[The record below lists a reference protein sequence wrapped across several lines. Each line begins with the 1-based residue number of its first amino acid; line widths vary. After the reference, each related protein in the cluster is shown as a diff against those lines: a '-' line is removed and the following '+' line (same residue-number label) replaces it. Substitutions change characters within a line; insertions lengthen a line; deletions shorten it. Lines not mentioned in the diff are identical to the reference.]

1 MKNSMEINRVLKI
14 FLLLLGMPLIAQAE
28 SDTFIQF
35 EGSLV
40 YQTRNDQRI
49 PGVGGTQFD
58 LSDFDQGAF
67 EAVRLYVGKIFNN
80 RHEVR
85 ALYAPLEIDIQATLT
100 GPVAFNGQTFSP
112 GVADAF
118 YKFNSY
124 RLTYAY
130 HFDPVQEWQLAFGGS
145 AKIRE
150 AEVRLKQGGLVSS
163 KKNTGFVPLLNFQAL
178 RALGENWN
186 FRFDLDGLAAP
197 QGRAF
202 DAALFIE
209 YKIQKHYS
217 ILAGYRMVE
226 GGADNDEVYNFAWL
240 HYATVGL
247 RGDF

>member
-1 MKNSMEINRVLKI
+1 MKKI
-14 FLLLLGMPLIAQAE
+14 SFLLLILTSINLYAE
-28 SDTFIQF
+28 SDTFIQV
-35 EGSLV
+35 EGSLL

-49 PGVGGTQFD
+49 PGTGGTQFD

-67 EAVRLYVGKIFNN
+67 EAIRLYLGKIYND
-80 RHEVR
+80 RHEWR
-85 ALYAPLEIDIQATLT
+85 LLYAPLEIDLKATLPGT
-100 GPVAFNGQTFSP
+100 VQFNGQTFNAGP
-112 GVADAF
+112 ADAY

-130 HFDPVQEWQLAFGGS
+130 HFKLMQDWQFAIGGT

-150 AEVRLKQGGLVSS
+150 AEVRLSQNGVISS

-178 RALGENWN
+178 RPLGQGWN
-186 FRFDLDGLAAP
+186 FRFDFDGLAAP

-202 DAALFIE
+202 DISTLVE
-209 YKIQKHYS
+209 YKYLNHFS

-226 GGADNDEVYNFAWL
+226 GGADNDKVYNFAWL